1 MSPSPVLPYSCS
13 VHDIGWLLVVGV
25 ADPRTRPLLVIKTQA
40 NVLNLVLI
48 RVTNQGV
55 LWPTKLWFLLL
66 YISTS
71 PHGAPDRHIQ
81 LLILMFL
88 VFPWN
93 LERDDCTLHG
103 YEIIIFF
110 QKHWKFVKVILSD
123 QDLCFCA
130 ERKAVDVI
138 VFHVNFVSASKYASP
153 VSCVISTSYHM
164 QIRPGKK
171 WRVQSG

>member
-1 MSPSPVLPYSCS
+1 M
-13 VHDIGWLLVVGV
+13 

-81 LLILMFL
+81 LLVLMFL

-123 QDLCFCA
+123 QGLCFCA

-153 VSCVISTSYHM
+153 LFLVLYL
-164 QIRPGKK
+164 
-171 WRVQSG
+171 RVTTCKSGRGRSDEYKVAKASLQFVETMSWWCNC